1 MFSENLTIWLIALS
15 LTGWAFW
22 VAVRLFSEGEEA
34 KALWVGG
41 AAFMVFFG
49 TAWTLAMVV

>member
-1 MFSENLTIWLIALS
+1 MFSENLTTWLIALS

-41 AAFMVFFG
+41 AA
-49 TAWTLAMVV
+49 WTLAMVV